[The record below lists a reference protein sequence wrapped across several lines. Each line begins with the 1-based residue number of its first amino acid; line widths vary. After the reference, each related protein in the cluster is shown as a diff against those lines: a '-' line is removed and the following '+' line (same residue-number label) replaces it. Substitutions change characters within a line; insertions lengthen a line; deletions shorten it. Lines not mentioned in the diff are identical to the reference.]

1 MKKIITALFSI
12 IFLTSVVTGGVD
24 VSAQAIKQITYQ
36 DLLGM
41 SKAEILQLDLPAL
54 QSLMD
59 YFGGLSK
66 DGAQKIDNQIK

>member
-12 IFLTSVVTGGVD
+12 ILLTSVVTSGVN
-24 VSAQAIKQITYQ
+24 VSAQGIKEITYQ